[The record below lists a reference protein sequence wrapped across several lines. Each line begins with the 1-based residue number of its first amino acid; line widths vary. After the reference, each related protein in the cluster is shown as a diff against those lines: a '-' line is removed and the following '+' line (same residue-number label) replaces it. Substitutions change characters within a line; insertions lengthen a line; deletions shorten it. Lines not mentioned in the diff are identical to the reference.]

1 MSKGW
6 PKSIFV
12 SLYLLKR
19 LLGKI
24 IFLCSVKGKNKL
36 SDFPIDIKKILIAPL
51 DWGLGHATRCIPIV
65 EVFLE
70 KNVEVVLGSNGRSLD
85 LLKATFPNLR
95 CIEIP
100 GYDFEYPSG
109 NGMVW
114 AALKQVPKVIRRIGV
129 EKKFVRELQL
139 KEKFDLIISDNRYG
153 VFCFTAQNIFVC
165 HQMALMVPSQLK
177 FGRKWLYNFHL
188 SFMKPFQ
195 QIWIPDNEGR
205 LNLSGGLTHD
215 YTLPQKAKFVGVLSR
230 FANLKPTE
238 RLIPYEYIL
247 VLLSGP
253 EPQRSIF
260 QKIIEAQAEKT
271 DKKFVII
278 EGKPELNQKKAV
290 GNFIN
295 ISHLYGQDLYNYM
308 FYAKG
313 ILCRSGYSTV
323 MDLNAIGKKA
333 FFVPTPGQ
341 TEQEYLAVELDR
353 KGVAKFA
360 TQASLDLNEA
370 INYFEEVESLNS
382 VTTEDKLRE
391 AINLLFKV

>member
-1 MSKGW
+1 M
-6 PKSIFV
+6 
-12 SLYLLKR
+12 
-19 LLGKI
+19 
-24 IFLCSVKGKNKL
+24 
-36 SDFPIDIKKILIAPL
+36 
-51 DWGLGHATRCIPIV
+51 
-65 EVFLE
+65 
-70 KNVEVVLGSNGRSLD
+70 
-85 LLKATFPNLR
+85 
-95 CIEIP
+95 
-100 GYDFEYPSG
+100 
-109 NGMVW
+109 
-114 AALKQVPKVIRRIGV
+114 
-129 EKKFVRELQL
+129 
-139 KEKFDLIISDNRYG
+139 
-153 VFCFTAQNIFVC
+153 
-165 HQMALMVPSQLK
+165 
-177 FGRKWLYNFHL
+177 
-188 SFMKPFQ
+188 
-195 QIWIPDNEGR
+195 
-205 LNLSGGLTHD
+205 
-215 YTLPQKAKFVGVLSR
+215 
-230 FANLKPTE
+230 KPTE
-238 RLIPYEYIL
+238 RPIPYEYIL